1 MKLIKFNDKIRKNL
15 INGKFIRERI
25 YVFLHIYK
33 KSMKIFKYSVIAI
46 LLIATILIGSPIS
59 FNCTELSI
67 IIILFG
73 IIFSI
78 YKFFIKKQRILNDKL
93 DILVLLF
100 CLTPFIPIVFNTYIS
115 LSDSI
120 TSLLKYISCFVVYII
135 IKNLAQNDEK
145 YKNTII
151 NTIIF
156 SSVILSIFGIDYMT
170 TRIFPDIL
178 ESIGLPYIVNIENRM
193 FASLGY
199 ANSFAVILAIS
210 VMLILHKINSRSIN
224 QKNII
229 KSDLIYSGIL
239 FLNLSCII
247 LSYSRTVLLIL
258 AVIILAYLIINRE
271 KKKSIYT
278 IYLLGIDGVLS
289 LIYTM
294 MWNFESAWLMT
305 AFMFIISCFALELID
320 RIYDKIEKITK
331 KTYAIIIVVCVI
343 GIVLFISVG
352 INLTRPLTIYEANSS
367 SGMVKYKIQNIEPN
381 TDYSLKFDINAKSTL
396 NNIENYKITVS
407 EENKYYDT
415 VEEHEITFN
424 NFEGIKEI
432 SFTTSNETIEFAIYI
447 ESEYKI
453 AQLGLTIN
461 SLTINGEEHPLN
473 YLYLPVSIVDKI
485 KDINLND
492 KSVWE
497 RGNYYKDAFKI
508 IKDDWAT
515 GLGANAW
522 RYKYLE
528 VQEYNYSATEVH
540 SFPIQI
546 LLENGILSVILLG
559 IIIILIIFRLIKDR
573 KAGKNNVGIF
583 LALIL
588 LILHSF
594 VDFDMSF
601 YYIMMLFF
609 TLLAILPYQNQ
620 KDEKSRNIIE
630 IILLLAVLIVA
641 QTLGITNAIYNLESK
656 TQIIYSYYYNKEYD
670 NSINAIRE
678 LNKTEKYDNYF
689 DIYGGIDYSQLSNE
703 NLEYIY
709 NEIIKTPITVNVEY
723 DMQKNRVIERIIN
736 TTNNEEI
743 KTKLAQIIID
753 ENDEYV
759 EMINNKEKNRLI
771 NNEIKSYIN
780 EQEKIYELAKSITNK

>member
-1 MKLIKFNDKIRKNL
+1 
-15 INGKFIRERI
+15 
-25 YVFLHIYK
+25 
-33 KSMKIFKYSVIAI
+33 MKIFKCSIIAI

-59 FNCTELSI
+59 FNCTELCI

-78 YKFFIKKQRILNDKL
+78 YKFFIKKQKILNDKL

-100 CLTPFIPIVFNTYIS
+100 CLTPIIPIIFNTYIS

-120 TSLLKYISCFVVYII
+120 TSLIKYISCFALYII
-135 IKNLAQNDEK
+135 IKNLVQYNEYKTTQSDKNNIIKTDKA

-156 SSVILSIFGIDYMT
+156 SAVILSILGIDYMT

-199 ANSFAVILAIS
+199 ANSFAIILAIS
-210 VMLILHKINSRSIN
+210 VMLILHRINSRTIN
-224 QKNII
+224 EKNILKI
-229 KSDLIYSGIL
+229 DLVYSGVL

-247 LSYSRTVLLIL
+247 LSYSRTVLLMLAITIL
-258 AVIILAYLIINRE
+258 VYLIINKE

-278 IYLLGIDGVLS
+278 IYLLGINGALS

-305 AFMFIISCFALELID
+305 SLMFIIASFALELID
-320 RIYDKIEKITK
+320 RIYNKIEKITK
-331 KTYAIIIVVCVI
+331 KTYTVIITVCII
-343 GIVLFISVG
+343 GIVLFVAVG
-352 INLTRPLTIYEANSS
+352 INLTRPLTIFGANSS

-381 TDYSLKFDINAKSTL
+381 TNYSLKFDINAKSTL

-407 EENKYYDT
+407 EENKYYDK
-415 VEEHEITFN
+415 VEDHKITFN

-432 SFTTSNETIEFAIYI
+432 NFKTSSETIELAIYI

-461 SLTINGEEHPLN
+461 SLTINSKEHPLN

-485 KDINLND
+485 KDINLKD

-497 RGNYYKDAFKI
+497 RGTYYKDALKI
-508 IKDDWAT
+508 INNNWAT
-515 GLGANAW
+515 GLGANVW
-522 RYKYLE
+522 RYKYIE

-546 LLENGILSVILLG
+546 LLENGIISVILLG
-559 IIIILIIFRLIKDR
+559 IIIILIIVRLIKDI
-573 KAGKNNVGIF
+573 KAEKNNVGIF

-609 TLLAILPYQNQ
+609 VLLAILPYQNQ
-620 KDEKSRNIIE
+620 KEKTSRNILE
-630 IILLLAVLIVA
+630 IILLLTILIIPQV
-641 QTLGITNAIYNLESK
+641 LGIINATYSLESK
-656 TQIIYSYYYNKEYD
+656 TQIIYSYYYNKEYN
-670 NSINAIRE
+670 NSINAIKE
-678 LNKTEKYDNYF
+678 LNKTEKYNNYF

-703 NLEYIY
+703 NLEYVY
-709 NEIIKTPITVNVEY
+709 NEIIKTGITVNVEY
-723 DMQKNRVIERIIN
+723 NMKKNRTIERIIN

-743 KTKLAQIIID
+743 KIKLAQIIID
-753 ENDEYV
+753 ENEECV
-759 EMINNKEKNRLI
+759 EIIKNKEKNRLI
-771 NNEIKSYIN
+771 NNEIKKYIN
-780 EQEKIYELAKSITNK
+780 EQEKIYELAKSCRML